1 MKKVLA
7 LLLTAALL
15 AGMLAGCGAKEPAET
30 GGTQT
35 TGGETDGTD
44 AEAADKTGTVI
55 PADEKKLTIG
65 IAMQAISTNPVFINA
80 VNLIKADA
88 DEKGYKL
95 ITSELSGADDIP
107 GAIEN
112 LEAAGCD
119 IIIMHVLS
127 ADTVATKMDEL
138 KEKGIMLAA
147 YDTYVDGCTYCFMA
161 DNYEVGY
168 NIGKMAGNW
177 LKETTGGSG
186 KAAILTY
193 DLTEE
198 FQKRGN
204 GMEDG
209 FYEVCPDAEIVIRT
223 AGCWVDEATSA
234 SENVLSAY
242 PDINVI
248 MTLGEMG
255 ALASYEVF
263 KAAGLGK
270 NENIGIFTAEL
281 TDPGEVALRDEGI
294 YRGTISVELDTG
306 LYEMYQRCCETALTD
321 VVDEENAVTYFP
333 MTEVTLENLDEYL
346 AGR

>member
-1 MKKVLA
+1 M
-7 LLLTAALL
+7 
-15 AGMLAGCGAKEPAET
+15 
-30 GGTQT
+30 
-35 TGGETDGTD
+35 
-44 AEAADKTGTVI
+44 
-55 PADEKKLTIG
+55 
-65 IAMQAISTNPVFINA
+65 FINA
-80 VNLIKADA
+80 VNLIQADA

-95 ITSELSGADDIP
+95 ITSELNGADDIP
-107 GAIEN
+107 EAIEN

-119 IIIMHVLS
+119 IIIAHVLS
-127 ADTVATKMDEL
+127 ADTVATKVDEL

-177 LKETTGGSG
+177 LKETTGGTG

-223 AGCWVDEATSA
+223 AGCWVDEATAA

-263 KAAGLGK
+263 KAAGKG
-270 NENIGIFTAEL
+270 NDENIGIFTAEL
-281 TDPGEVALRDEGI
+281 TDPGEVALRDGGI
-294 YRGTISVELDTG
+294 FRGTISVELDTG
-306 LYEMYQRCCETALTD
+306 LYEMYKRCTETALTG
-321 VVDEENAVTYFP
+321 VIDEQNATTYFP
-333 MTEVTLENLDEYL
+333 MTEVTLKNLDEYL
-346 AGR
+346 ASRQ

>member
-1 MKKVLA
+1 MKKLISLLLA
-7 LLLTAALL
+7 LVMVFGLVA
-15 AGMLAGCGAKEPAET
+15 CGATEPAPADT
-30 GGTQT
+30 P
-35 TGGETDGTD
+35 
-44 AEAADKTGTVI
+44 AADA
-55 PADEKKLTIG
+55 PAEVGNAEEALTIG

-80 VNLIKADA
+80 VNLIKTDADA
-88 DEKGYKL
+88 NGYTL
-95 ITSELSGADDIP
+95 VTSELSGPEDIP
-107 GAIEN
+107 TAIEN

-127 ADTVATKMDEL
+127 ADSVATKVDEL

-161 DNYEVGY
+161 DNYDVGY

-177 LKETTGGSG
+177 LKEATGGVG

-223 AGCWVDEATSA
+223 AGCWVDEATAA

-263 KAAGLGK
+263 KAAGRGDDDK
-270 NENIGIFTAEL
+270 IGIFTAEL

-294 YRGTISVELDTG
+294 FRGTISVELDTG
-306 LYEMYQRCCETALTD
+306 LYDMYLRCVETFKTG
-321 VVDEENAVTYFP
+321 VVDEENEIAYFP
-333 MTEVTLENLDEYL
+333 MTEVKLDNLDEYL
-346 AGR
+346 ASK

>member
-1 MKKVLA
+1 MKKILA
-7 LLLTAALL
+7 LLLTAVLMV
-15 AGMLAGCGAKEPAET
+15 GMLAGCGESP
-30 GGTQT
+30 QT
-35 TGGETDGTD
+35 TDPP
-44 AEAADKTGTVI
+44 TGTS
-55 PADEKKLTIG
+55 PEAENTAGQSLTIG
-65 IAMQAISTNPVFINA
+65 IAMQAISTNPIFISA
-80 VNLIKADA
+80 VNMIREDADA
-88 DEKGYKL
+88 NGY
-95 ITSELSGADDIP
+95 TVVTDELSGPEDIP
-107 GAIEN
+107 SAIEN

-127 ADTVATKMDEL
+127 ADTVATKIDEL
-138 KEKGIMLAA
+138 RENGIMLAA

-161 DNYEVGY
+161 DNYQVGY
-168 NIGKMAGNW
+168 NIGKMAGEW
-177 LKETTGGSG
+177 LKETTGGVG

-223 AGCWVDEATSA
+223 AGCWVDEATAA

-263 KAAGLGK
+263 KAAGRG
-270 NENIGIFTAEL
+270 EDPNIGIFTAEL
-281 TDPGEVALRDEGI
+281 TDPGVTALRDGGI
-294 YRGTISVELDTG
+294 YRGTISVELDSG
-306 LYEMYQRCCETALTD
+306 LFEMYKRCCETALTG
-321 VVDEENAVTYFP
+321 VVDEDNAITYFP
-333 MTEVTLENLDEYL
+333 MTPVTLDNLDEYL
-346 AGR
+346 AS

>member
-1 MKKVLA
+1 MKKILA
-7 LLLTAALL
+7 LLLTAVLML
-15 AGMLAGCGAKEPAET
+15 GMLSACGEPSQPSEPSP
-30 GGTQT
+30 GTSGAVSNT
-35 TGGETDGTD
+35 SGE
-44 AEAADKTGTVI
+44 
-55 PADEKKLTIG
+55 PLTIG
-65 IAMQAISTNPVFINA
+65 IAMQAISTNPIFISA
-80 VNLIKADA
+80 VNMIKEDADA
-88 DEKGYKL
+88 NGYTVV
-95 ITSELSGADDIP
+95 TSELSGPEDIP
-107 GAIEN
+107 SAIEN

-119 IIIMHVLS
+119 IIMHVLS
-127 ADTVATKMDEL
+127 ADTVATKIDEL
-138 KEKGIMLAA
+138 KSKGIMLAA

-168 NIGKMAGNW
+168 NIGKMAGEW
-177 LKETTGGSG
+177 LKETTGGTG

-223 AGCWVDEATSA
+223 AGCWVDEATAA

-263 KAAGLGK
+263 KAAGRGDDDT
-270 NENIGIFTAEL
+270 IGIFTAEL
-281 TDPGEVALRDEGI
+281 TDPGVTALRDGGI

-306 LYEMYQRCCETALTD
+306 IYDMYKRCCETALTG
-321 VVDEENAVTYFP
+321 VVDEENATTYFP
-333 MTEVTLENLDEYL
+333 MTKVTLDNLDDYL
-346 AGR
+346 AE

>member
-1 MKKVLA
+1 MKKILA
-7 LLLTAALL
+7 LLLVAVLMVGIL
-15 AGMLAGCGAKEPAET
+15 SGCGEPTEQHEPQPGESGNVET
-30 GGTQT
+30 PEVPQ
-35 TGGETDGTD
+35 GET
-44 AEAADKTGTVI
+44 
-55 PADEKKLTIG
+55 LTIG
-65 IAMQAISTNPVFINA
+65 IAMQAISTNPIFISA

-88 DEKGYKL
+88 DEKGYDVV
-95 ITSELSGADDIP
+95 TSELSGPEDIP
-107 GAIEN
+107 SAIEN

-127 ADTVATKMDEL
+127 ADTVATKVEEL

-168 NIGKMAGNW
+168 NIGKMAGEW

-223 AGCWVDEATSA
+223 AGCWVDEATAA

-263 KAAGLGK
+263 KAAGKG
-270 NENIGIFTAEL
+270 EDPNIGIFTAEL
-281 TDPGEVALRDEGI
+281 TDPGITALRDGGI

-306 LYEMYQRCCETALTD
+306 LFEMYQRCCETAQTG
-321 VVDEENAVTYFP
+321 VVDEENAITYFP
-333 MTEVTLENLDEYL
+333 MTKVMLENLDDYL
-346 AGR
+346 AE

>member
-1 MKKVLA
+1 MKKILA
-7 LLLTAALL
+7 LVMAA
-15 AGMLAGCGAKEPAET
+15 AIMVGCMAGCGTTEDAVTTDPAET
-30 GGTQT
+30 EDTAAAET
-35 TGGETDGTD
+35 TGDS
-44 AEAADKTGTVI
+44 
-55 PADEKKLTIG
+55 LTIG
-65 IAMQAISTNPVFINA
+65 IAMQAISTNPIFISA
-80 VNLIKADA
+80 VNMIKEDADA
-88 DEKGYKL
+88 NGYKV
-95 ITSELSGADDIP
+95 ITSELAGPEDIP
-107 GAIEN
+107 SAIEN
-112 LEAAGCD
+112 LEAADCD

-127 ADTVATKMDEL
+127 ADTVATKIDEL

-161 DNYEVGY
+161 DNYQVGY
-168 NIGKMAGNW
+168 KIGKMAGEW
-177 LKETTGGSG
+177 LKETTGGTG

-223 AGCWVDEATSA
+223 AGCWVDEATAA

-263 KAAGLGK
+263 KAAGKGAD
-270 NENIGIFTAEL
+270 ENIGIFTSEL
-281 TDPGEVALRDEGI
+281 TDPGIAALRDGGI

-306 LYEMYQRCCETALTD
+306 LFDMYKRCCETAKTG
-321 VVDEENAVTYFP
+321 VVDEENAITYFP
-333 MTEVTLENLDEYL
+333 MTEVTLDNLDEYL
-346 AGR
+346 G

>member
-1 MKKVLA
+1 MKKILSIVLA
-7 LLLTAALL
+7 MCMMFSLCAFSAS
-15 AGMLAGCGAKEPAET
+15 AEEP
-30 GGTQT
+30 
-35 TGGETDGTD
+35 
-44 AEAADKTGTVI
+44 
-55 PADEKKLTIG
+55 LTIG
-65 IAMQAISTNPVFINA
+65 IAMQAISTNPIFISA
-80 VNLIKADA
+80 VNMIKEDCT
-88 DEKGYKL
+88 KNGYKL
-95 ITSELSGADDIP
+95 ITSELNGPEDIP
-107 GAIEN
+107 TAIEN
-112 LEAAGCD
+112 LEAADCD

-127 ADTVATKMDEL
+127 ADTVATKVDEL

-168 NIGKMAGNW
+168 NIGKMAGGW
-177 LKETTGGSG
+177 LKETTGGEG

-209 FYEVCPDAEIVIRT
+209 FYEECPNAEIVIRT
-223 AGCWVDEATSA
+223 AGCWVDEATAA

-263 KAAGLGK
+263 KAAGKG
-270 NENIGIFTAEL
+270 NESNIGIFTAEI

-294 YRGTISVELDTG
+294 YRGTISVELDIG
-306 LYEMYQRCCETALTD
+306 LYDMYLRCVKTAQD
-321 VVDEENAVTYFP
+321 GIIDEENAITYFP
-333 MTEVTLENLDEYL
+333 MTKVTLENLDEYL
-346 AGR
+346 GK